1 MSSYRAHYAIPLT
14 EPSRIE
20 LAQVEWQRAD
30 ADFTLSIPRLELHT
44 GITLLAG
51 RNGAGKSTLLQLLAT
66 ALMPRNGAILY
77 NGLATMHHLPI
88 IRARIGFV
96 PTGLEL
102 YEEMKVSRLLR
113 YLASLKGGA
122 SPESMAALLE
132 QFGLAPYQD
141 RKIKTLAHGIRQRIA
156 LAQAWLGDPPYLFL
170 DEPLNAMDSLE
181 RLAFIR
187 QLAVYAR
194 NRTVIVSTHELNE
207 WECWAE
213 ELIWI
218 DEGRIHFHGAT
229 DAWRERLPLKIWE
242 GWASADTYSRL
253 SPSAVLHVRTEGS
266 GYALRMMGET
276 PPLDGFTEQAIT
288 LEDAYFIRCRGG
300 LGGYSYASGLH

>member
-1 MSSYRAHYAIPLT
+1 MSSYRAQYAIPLA

-20 LAQVEWQRAD
+20 LAQVEWQRPEAG
-30 ADFTLSIPRLELHT
+30 FTLSIPRLELHT

-66 ALMPRNGAILY
+66 ALMPRSGAILY
-77 NGLATMHHLPI
+77 NGLAAMHHLPI

-102 YEEMKVSRLLR
+102 YEEMKVSRLLH

-122 SPESMAALLE
+122 APASISALLE
-132 QFGLAPYQD
+132 RFGLAPYRD
-141 RKIKTLAHGIRQRIA
+141 RKIKTLAYGIRQRIA

-187 QLAVYAR
+187 QLAIYAR

-207 WECWAE
+207 WECWAAS
-213 ELIWI
+213 LIWI
-218 DEGRIHFHGAT
+218 DQGRIRFHGTT
-229 DAWRERLPLKIWE
+229 DAWREPLPLKIWA
-242 GWASADTYSRL
+242 GWATANTYSSL
-253 SPSAVLHVRTEGS
+253 NPSAILHVRTEGS
-266 GYALRMMGET
+266 GYALRMMGEA
-276 PPLDGFTEQAIT
+276 PPLDGFAEQAIT
-288 LEDAYFIRCRGG
+288 LEDAYFIRCRHGHD
-300 LGGYSYASGLH
+300 SRDNRDSQ